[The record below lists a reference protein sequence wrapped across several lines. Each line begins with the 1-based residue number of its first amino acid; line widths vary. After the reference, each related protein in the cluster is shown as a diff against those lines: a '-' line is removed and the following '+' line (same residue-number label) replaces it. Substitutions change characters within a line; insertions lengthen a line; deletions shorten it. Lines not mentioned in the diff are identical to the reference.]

1 MNDKVNRIFVTYKE
15 RLSRFGYELIET
27 ICKKHDV
34 DIIILNETQEK
45 PLEQDLEED
54 MMMLLAS
61 FNGKL
66 YGSRSHKNKIIIE
79 EKGGDDGSIST
90 QNSDISDG

>member
-1 MNDKVNRIFVTYKE
+1 MNRIFVTYKE

-45 PLEQDLEED
+45 PLEQELAKNI
-54 MMMLLAS
+54 MLLLAS
-61 FNGKL
+61 FSGKL

-79 EKGGDDGSIST
+79 EKGEDDGSIST
-90 QNSDISDG
+90 QDSDISNE